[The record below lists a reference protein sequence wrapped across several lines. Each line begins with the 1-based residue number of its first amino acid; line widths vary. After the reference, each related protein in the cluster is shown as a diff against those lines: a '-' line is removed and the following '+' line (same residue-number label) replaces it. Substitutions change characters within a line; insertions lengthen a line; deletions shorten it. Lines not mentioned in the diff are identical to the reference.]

1 MSHQIFATGK
11 PRNQTPDHQEWTDSL
26 WIFGLFIAALL
37 LFGLNLGGVAL
48 RDWDEGTV
56 AQVAREI
63 AQGDLHWLYPTL
75 HGSPYFNKPPLV
87 HNLMAI
93 VYHFAGIHEWT
104 ARFPSA
110 LLTAASVPLLYVV
123 GLELFRQRTAAVCS
137 ALVYL
142 TLLPVVRHG
151 RLAMLDG
158 TVLFLLIM
166 MFGCV
171 LRSRR
176 DLRYALGS
184 GLAFG
189 LLCLTKG
196 IFLALL
202 LGAIAL
208 IFLAW
213 DTPRLLQCKYL
224 WLGLLLGLFPVAIWY
239 SAQWLKYDQEFFQ
252 INLGSQSWR
261 RIWESVENN
270 QGAPWYYLLEILKY
284 AWPWQL
290 FWIPGLIFTWK
301 NRNFS
306 WAKLIL
312 VWTGVYFVSIS
323 LMTTKLP
330 WYILPI
336 YPALALAVGGY
347 FAQVWREGDRETGQ
361 WQGNDRQLEDLPEP
375 LPHKFIP
382 IFALLSFVGCL
393 GCLYFADLIPAF
405 PVAEQEIDLPLTL
418 ASLSLTFALTALLL
432 YRKDRQFLIILF
444 WGMYVSLILF
454 VSSNNWVWELAE
466 DYPVKPVAALVQQ
479 RTSADDSIYTSH
491 PYSRPSL
498 NFYSDRKIRAVGD
511 EELKQKWQS
520 PHAYL
525 LLDAAS
531 LKRLQLDQVKS
542 LGTVSG
548 WTLITKNKTQTT
560 QNSCCENLVQKS
572 TI

>member
-1 MSHQIFATGK
+1 MSRQIFATGR
-11 PRNQTPDHQEWTDSL
+11 PRNQIHSRDRWINSL
-26 WIFGLFIAALL
+26 WIVGLLLIALL

-63 AQGDLHWLYPTL
+63 TQGDLHWLYPTL
-75 HGSPYFNKPPLV
+75 HGDAYFNKPPLV
-87 HNLMAI
+87 HNFIAWAFGLG
-93 VYHFAGIHEWT
+93 GINEWM

-110 LLTAASVPLLYVV
+110 LLTALSVPLLYLV
-123 GLELFRQRTAAVCS
+123 GLELFRQRTAAIFS

-142 TLLPVVRHG
+142 TLLPVVRQG

-158 TVLFLLIM
+158 TVLFLLILM
-166 MFGCV
+166 IGCV

-189 LLCLTKG
+189 FLCLTKG
-196 IFLALL
+196 IFLAIL
-202 LGAIAL
+202 LGAIA
-208 IFLAW
+208 FLFLLW
-213 DTPRLLQCKYL
+213 DTPRLLQSKYL
-224 WLGLLLGLFPVAIWY
+224 WLGLLLGLVPVGLWY
-239 SAQWLKYDQEFFQ
+239 FAQWQEYGQAFFT
-252 INLGSQSWR
+252 INLNAQSWQ
-261 RIWESVENN
+261 RIWDSVENN

-301 NRNFS
+301 SRNFS

-312 VWTGVYFVSIS
+312 VWTGVYLIPIS
-323 LMTTKLP
+323 LMSTKLP
-330 WYILPI
+330 WYVLPV
-336 YPALALAVGGY
+336 YPALALAVGAY

-361 WQGNDRQLEDLPEP
+361 WQGKVKQLEDLPAP
-375 LPHKFIP
+375 LPDKFTP
-382 IFALLSFVGCL
+382 IFALLSLVGLL
-393 GCLYFADLIPAF
+393 GCLYFANLIPAF
-405 PVAEQEIDLPLTL
+405 AVSQPEFDLQLTL
-418 ASLSLTFALTALLL
+418 AALSLTFALTTLLL
-432 YRKDRQFLIILF
+432 YRKDRQFLIVLF

-454 VSSNNWVWELAE
+454 VSSDNWVWELAE

-479 RTSADDSIYTSH
+479 NTSVEDSIYTSH

-498 NFYSDRKIRAVGD
+498 NFYSDRKIKALGD
-511 EELKQKWQS
+511 EELKQKWSVS
-520 PHAYL
+520 PHPYF
-525 LLDAAS
+525 LLDDAS
-531 LKRLQLDQVKS
+531 LKRLQRPQVKT

-548 WTLITKNKTQTT
+548 WTLITKSKSAE
-560 QNSCCENLVQKS
+560 NSCCPESIDKS